1 MVFPPITDMDE
12 VRINVHSGHKMQC
25 TNMNER
31 VQLAKECK
39 LFQLYVTRFDDDIH
53 IL

>member
-1 MVFPPITDMDE
+1 MFIVAWKCNVQTWDE
-12 VRINVHSGHKMQC
+12 KG
-25 TNMNER
+25 
-31 VQLAKECK
+31 QLAKECK